1 MELRNSLYKLDST
14 LQNFSEDQLLTVFCM
29 VLSEKFDLNAI
40 KEIIRLTIS
49 YLKALERFAQPLF
62 LTNSICTF
70 VQP

>member
-49 YLKALERFAQPLF
+49 YLKALERFA
-62 LTNSICTF
+62 
-70 VQP
+70 

>member
-1 MELRNSLYKLDST
+1 
-14 LQNFSEDQLLTVFCM
+14 M
-29 VLSEKFDLNAI
+29 VLSEIFDLNAI

-62 LTNSICTF
+62 LTNNICTF